1 MARVVKAPDERR
13 NEFIVTA
20 QNLFYTKGYEST
32 SVNDIIQTM
41 GVSKGAFYHYFS
53 SKQAILEMLVE
64 SLLSQY
70 QALVQALLTDPA
82 IDAISKWQ
90 QLVQMTNNWKV
101 EQKTEMLSFT
111 QIINMDE
118 NVPLK
123 HKLVT
128 ESTRLLVADYA
139 LIIKQGMDEGVF
151 DIQGDNQADS
161 QEGNSQDAKDLAELL
176 VAMLYAFS
184 DRFTELLLNQ
194 DQYDQR
200 QSIEL
205 IQRKLRTTQAA
216 IERILRAPQGSL
228 PLIDQKALNAWF
240 S

>member
-82 IDAISKWQ
+82 IDAVSKWQ

-118 NVPLK
+118 NVLLK